1 MEKRSEPV
9 ATEAVIDVVDAL
21 IQKKRSAKYKL
32 TKLSREELNNIVD
45 ILRDAEVELMDR
57 ELSDEEI
64 NETLAMMEQ
73 AEINAGRF

>member
-1 MEKRSEPV
+1 M
-9 ATEAVIDVVDAL
+9 ATEAVKDVVDAL
-21 IQKKRSAKYKL
+21 IQKKRNAKNKL
-32 TKLSREELNNIVD
+32 TNLSRDELISIVD

-64 NETLAMMEQ
+64 NETLARMEQ

>member
-1 MEKRSEPV
+1 MPV
-9 ATEAVIDVVDAL
+9 ATEAVIDVVNSL

-32 TKLSREELNNIVD
+32 SKLSRDELMNIVD
-45 ILRDAEVELMDR
+45 ILHDAEVELMDR

>member
-1 MEKRSEPV
+1 MPV

-21 IQKKRSAKYKL
+21 IKKKTGAKYKL
-32 TKLSREELNNIVD
+32 SKLSREELMNIVD
-45 ILRDAEVELMDR
+45 ILHDAEVELMDR

-64 NETLAMMEQ
+64 NETLAMMEK

>member
-1 MEKRSEPV
+1 MT
-9 ATEAVIDVVDAL
+9 TEAVIDVVDAL
-21 IQKKRSAKYKL
+21 IKKKRSAKYKL
-32 TKLSREELNNIVD
+32 TKLSRDELYNIVD

-64 NETLAMMEQ
+64 NETIARMEQ

>member
-1 MEKRSEPV
+1 M

-21 IQKKRSAKYKL
+21 VKKKIGAKDKL
-32 TKLSREELNNIVD
+32 SKLSREELMNIVD
-45 ILRDAEVELMDR
+45 ILHDAEVELMDR

-64 NETLAMMEQ
+64 NETLARMEQ

>member
-1 MEKRSEPV
+1 MPV

-21 IQKKRSAKYKL
+21 VKKKTSAKYKL
-32 TKLSREELNNIVD
+32 SKLSRDELLIIID
-45 ILRDAEVELMDR
+45 ILHDAEVELMDR
-57 ELSDEEI
+57 DLSDEEI

>member
-1 MEKRSEPV
+1 MTTK
-9 ATEAVIDVVDAL
+9 AVIDVVDAL

-32 TKLSREELNNIVD
+32 TKLSREELHNIVD
-45 ILRDAEVELMDR
+45 ILRDAEIELMDR

>member
-1 MEKRSEPV
+1 M